1 MTSQLLISTS
11 ASSSSN
17 ASSRLETVEAVTK
30 GSAVSEARNRLIES
44 MKRSAYHVDHQVQV
58 LSLQAEADALL
69 QQLQVLKQ
77 QRSLATA
84 QLPHASVQS

>member
-11 ASSSSN
+11 ASSSSS
-17 ASSRLETVEAVTK
+17 ASSRLEPVEPASS
-30 GSAVSEARNRLIES
+30 GPAVSEARNRLIES

-58 LSLQAEADALL
+58 LSLQAEAEALL

-77 QRSLATA
+77 QRSVATT
-84 QLPHASVQS
+84 QLPHS